1 MSKSPLRGKTAVVTG
16 AGAGI
21 GRALAVELS
30 RRGARVACSDIDQA
44 GLDQTVELCGSDA
57 AAFIVDVS
65 DRAAMEEF
73 AGAVVDR
80 FGVVHQ
86 IYNNAGIALNTK
98 VLDSTW
104 NDYERLLRIDLNGV
118 IHGTQAF
125 LPHLIASGDGHVV
138 NMSSL
143 NGLFAQPLQSHYCA
157 AKFAVRGFTEALRT
171 EMILDRHPV
180 KVSVVHPGGVATSI
194 AENGLAAKRAAGGT
208 VTAAQEDRTL
218 TYSQKL
224 LTLKPERAAEIIVR
238 GVEKGRPRILVGR
251 DAVFTDFFVRLAPAV
266 APRIAVEF
274 ERRVLGT
281 D

>member
-1 MSKSPLRGKTAVVTG
+1 MSNSPLRGKTAVVTG

-21 GRALAVELS
+21 GRALAVELA
-30 RRGARVACSDIDQA
+30 RRGARVACSDIDQS

-208 VTAAQEDRTL
+208 ITAEQEGRTL

-251 DAVFTDFFVRLAPAV
+251 DAVFTDLFVRLAPTA

-281 D
+281 N

>member
-30 RRGARVACSDIDQA
+30 RRGARVACGDIDQA

-224 LTLKPERAAEIIVR
+224 LTLAAEIIVR

>member
-1 MSKSPLRGKTAVVTG
+1 MTHSTLAGKVVAVTG

-21 GRALAVELS
+21 GRALAIELA
-30 RRGARVACSDIDQA
+30 RRGASVACSDIDRN
-44 GLDQTVELCGSDA
+44 GLDETVRLCAGDA
-57 AAFIVDVS
+57 APFVVDVS
-65 DRAAMEEF
+65 DRAAMDEF
-73 AGAVVDR
+73 AEAVVQR

-104 NDYERLLRIDLNGV
+104 NDYERLLSIDLNGV

-125 LPHLIASGDGHVV
+125 LPHLISSGDGHVV

-171 EMILDRHPV
+171 EMLLDRHPV
-180 KVSVVHPGGVATSI
+180 KVSVVHPGGVATAI

-208 VTAAQEDRTL
+208 VSAAQEDRTL

-251 DAVFTDFFVRLAPAV
+251 DAVVTDLFVRLAPVTAPRVAV
-266 APRIAVEF
+266 AF

-281 D
+281 S

>member
-30 RRGARVACSDIDQA
+30 RRGARVACGDIDQA